1 MRLPSLRSERPATVA
16 TAALEIPRDPKR
28 DALVHGFFLR
38 VDRRLRETIRV
49 GERHNAEIERPDF
62 GKYQQR
68 RLTRRSDRRILTET
82 PGDLRTPRINATK
95 SSEFVLANRGSLP
108 LWIAEHYVACCAALK
123 TEELLELTVS
133 GTLKKWSANRRGVED
148 TPAGVS

>member
-16 TAALEIPRDPKR
+16 TAALEISRDPKR

-68 RLTRRSDRRILTET
+68 HLTRRSDRRILTGCLVYRPNRDKMSLMRRPRKLVRAYSPQVVEVPST
-82 PGDLRTPRINATK
+82 LRHRENASLLARASCVAARWTFRSRDERIKK
-95 SSEFVLANRGSLP
+95 SKFVRLA
-108 LWIAEHYVACCAALK
+108 
-123 TEELLELTVS
+123 
-133 GTLKKWSANRRGVED
+133 
-148 TPAGVS
+148 